1 MRIGSNNLAYPFDN
15 RPEPA
20 QRVEVVPGV
29 FWLRMPLPISLNHI
43 NLWLLEDGDGW
54 TIIDTGM
61 SNDETKSLWESLLE
75 NQLDSKPVKRVIG
88 THMHLDHI
96 GLAGWLCR
104 RCNVDLCMPRTEY
117 LSCRV
122 FSSEMKED
130 PSPETVQFYKDAGF
144 QEAEL
149 AVFHDRFQARSNFMT
164 PMPTAYRQIRDGEI
178 IRIGNCDWMVMVGT
192 GHSPEHACLY
202 CEELNVF
209 IAGDQNLPRITPNV
223 SVRPD
228 QPSSNPLGEWLT
240 TCEFFKNQI
249 DEKVLILPSHGDP
262 FFGGPLRLQEIIDD
276 HLTSLEQLYHHCV
289 SPQRVVDVFPAL
301 FKGKVEDHNLVIATC
316 EALAHLNYLLED
328 QRLGMSTDKHG
339 LKKFHQS

>member
-96 GLAGWLCR
+96 GLAGWLCK
-104 RCNVDLCMPRTEY
+104 RCNVDLWMPRTEY

-130 PSPETVQFYKDAGF
+130 PSSETVQFYKDAGF

-328 QRLGMSTDKHG
+328 
-339 LKKFHQS
+339 